1 MLYMVGSKVELD
13 YRYLTRILTVTKRI
27 VAGIALS
34 LVLGGAARAQTTDIT
49 PKGNNGY
56 NIETPHGMGYLNS
69 NGNEPAVSQPIPAP
83 MPLAPGFVPL
93 PLPMP
98 PLGTLPPFAIPQLPV
113 VR

>member
-1 MLYMVGSKVELD
+1 MVGSKVELD
-13 YRYLTRILTVTKRI
+13 YRYLTRIPVTKRI

-34 LVLGGAARAQTTDIT
+34 LALGGAARAQTTHNT
-49 PKGNNGY
+49 PNGNGGY
-56 NIETPHGMGYLNS
+56 NIETPYRMGYPNS

>member
-1 MLYMVGSKVELD
+1 MLSMVCSEVELD
-13 YRYLTRILTVTKRI
+13 YRYLTRVLTVTKRI

-34 LVLGGAARAQTTDIT
+34 LALGGAARAQTSHIA
-49 PKGNNGY
+49 PNGHGGY
-56 NIETPHGMGYLNS
+56 NIETRYGRGYLNPK
-69 NGNEPAVSQPIPAP
+69 GNEAPVSRPIPAP
-83 MPLAPGFVPL
+83 MPLAPGFV